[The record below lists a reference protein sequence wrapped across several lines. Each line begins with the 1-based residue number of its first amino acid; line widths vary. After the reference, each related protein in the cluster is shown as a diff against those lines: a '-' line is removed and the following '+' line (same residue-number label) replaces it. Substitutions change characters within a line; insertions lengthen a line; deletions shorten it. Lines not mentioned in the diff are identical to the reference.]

1 MNFLLTLALILILTK
16 LADSLAI
23 KVGLPSVLGSLL
35 VGILVGPAVFG
46 IVQQSEG
53 IHLFAEIGVI
63 LLMFL
68 AGLECDLK
76 TLKKYFTPS
85 LIVGLLGV
93 FVPFVSFYIASTIM
107 GFSTMSALFIGLIFG
122 ATSLSITIQVL
133 KELHYVKTKEGALVI
148 GAVVLDDIIVIIL
161 LNIVLNSSVSAGESK
176 PLWVMLVSNVLF
188 FIFIFAFHKLL
199 MPPILKL
206 FKKMKAPERNL
217 GLGLALCFGFSYL
230 AAFIGMSD
238 IIGAFFAGVIISQTN
253 IGHMLERKV
262 ESLTLSLFAPV
273 FFVSIGLNVS
283 FSSLSSNIALI
294 VIFSVL
300 AVITKFVGGY
310 MGARASRFDRDSSAI
325 VGTSLISR
333 GEMAL
338 ILVSLGL
345 ESKLISLD
353 IYGALVLVVII
364 TTILAPV
371 ILKTLIQRV
380 VAKRE
385 ANGLPSTSLDSHEA
399 EHASEPEA
407 SSTM

>member
-1 MNFLLTLALILILTK
+1 MEFILILALILILTK

-23 KVGLPSVLGSLL
+23 KIGLPSVLGSLL
-35 VGILVGPAVFG
+35 VGIVVGPAVFG

-53 IHLFAEIGVI
+53 IHLFADIGVI

-93 FVPFVSFYIASTIM
+93 FVPFGTFFVASNIL
-107 GFSTMSALFIGLIFG
+107 GFSTMSSLFIGLIFG

-133 KELHYVKTKEGALVI
+133 KELHFVKTKEGALIV
-148 GAVVLDDIIVIIL
+148 GAAVLDDIIVIIL
-161 LNIVLNSSVSAGESK
+161 LNIVLNSSVSEGESK
-176 PLWVMLVSNVLF
+176 SLWFILFSNVLF
-188 FIFIFAFHKLL
+188 FIIIYAIHKLIL
-199 MPPILKL
+199 PPILKL
-206 FKKMKAPERNL
+206 FKRMKAPERNL
-217 GLGLALCFGFSYL
+217 GLGLALCFGLSYL
-230 AAFIGMSD
+230 AYAIGMSD

-283 FSSLSSNIALI
+283 FSSFSSNIALI
-294 VIFSVL
+294 VIFSLL
-300 AVITKFVGGY
+300 AVLTKFIGGY
-310 MGARASRFDRDSSAI
+310 VGARASRFDRDSSSI
-325 VGTSLISR
+325 VGISLVSR

-345 ESKLISLD
+345 ESNLISLD

-364 TTILAPV
+364 STIIAPV
-371 ILKTLIQRV
+371 LLKAQIQRV
-380 VAKRE
+380 TAKRE
-385 ANGLPSTSLDSHEA
+385 ANGIPSTSLEERMPKS
-399 EHASEPEA
+399 EA
-407 SSTM
+407 SSTL